1 MTSPSAAPKVA
12 IVTAVYNEGENVEP
26 LAAEIT
32 RAFAPFADYE
42 ILFVDDKSTDDTA
55 AKVLAMAAKDPR
67 IRLIQ
72 HDKQS
77 GQSFAVANGV
87 RAARAPWIVTLDGD
101 LQNNPADLV
110 DMLNI
115 AWAAQGR
122 APLVAGIRQKR
133 NDPLSRRIAT
143 RLANGVRARVLN
155 DHCPDT
161 ACGMKAFRREDF
173 LLLPVFNGLHRFIP
187 ALMQAYG
194 VPLINH
200 PVTHRARTAGVSKYT
215 NWKRGL
221 MGIRDLMGVLWLQA
235 RIKHPA
241 ASEVSPPK

>member
-1 MTSPSAAPKVA
+1 MTRPPKVA
-12 IVTAVYNEGENVEP
+12 IVTACFNEGENVEP

-32 RAFAPFADYE
+32 AAFAPLGDYE
-42 ILFVDDKSTDDTA
+42 IIIVDDKSTDDTA
-55 AKVLAMAAKDPR
+55 ARVLAMAAKDPH

-72 HDKQS
+72 HDRQS

-87 RAARAPWIVTLDGD
+87 RAARAEWIVTLDGD

-110 DMLNI
+110 TMLTI
-115 AWAAQGR
+115 AQTAEGR

-133 NDPLSRRIAT
+133 QDSPARLWASRM
-143 RLANGVRARVLN
+143 ANNIRGALLKDN
-155 DHCPDT
+155 CPDT

-173 LLLPVFNGLHRFIP
+173 VRLPVFNGLHRYIP

-200 PVTHRARTAGVSKYT
+200 PVSHRARTAGVSKYT

-221 MGIRDLMGVLWLQA
+221 MGIRDLMGVMWLQA
-235 RIKHPA
+235 RIRA
-241 ASEVSPPK
+241 QTATEILPPK

>member
-1 MTSPSAAPKVA
+1 VTETPRVA
-12 IVTAVYNEGENVEP
+12 IVAPAFNEGENVGP
-26 LAAEIT
+26 LVAEIT
-32 RAFAPFADYE
+32 RAFAVLGDYE
-42 ILFVDDKSTDDTA
+42 VILVDDKSTDDTA
-55 AKVLAMAAKDPR
+55 ARVLALAAADPR

-72 HDKQS
+72 HDRQS

-110 DMLNI
+110 EMINI
-115 AWAAQGR
+115 AWASPGR

-133 NDPLSRRIAT
+133 QDSPA
-143 RLANGVRARVLN
+143 RLWASKVANNLRGWLLK
-155 DHCPDT
+155 DDCPDT

-173 LLLPVFNGLHRFIP
+173 MRLPVFNGLHRFIP

-200 PVTHRARTAGVSKYT
+200 PVSHRPRTAGVSKYT

-221 MGIRDLMGVLWLQA
+221 MGVRDLLGVLWLQA
-235 RIKHPA
+235 RIRNPT
-241 ASEVSPPK
+241 ASEVLPPK

>member
-1 MTSPSAAPKVA
+1 MTRPPKVA
-12 IVTAVYNEGENVEP
+12 IVTACFNEGENVES

-32 RAFAPFADYE
+32 AAFAPLGDYE
-42 ILFVDDKSTDDTA
+42 IIIVDDKSTDDTA
-55 AKVLAMAAKDPR
+55 ARVLAMAAKDPH

-72 HDKQS
+72 HDRQS

-87 RAARAPWIVTLDGD
+87 RAARAEWIVTLDGD

-110 DMLNI
+110 TMLTI
-115 AWAAQGR
+115 AQTAEGR

-133 NDPLSRRIAT
+133 QDSPARLWASRM
-143 RLANGVRARVLN
+143 ANNIRGALLKDN
-155 DHCPDT
+155 CPDT

-173 LLLPVFNGLHRFIP
+173 VRLPVFNGLHRYIP

-200 PVTHRARTAGVSKYT
+200 PVSHRARTAGVSKYT

-221 MGIRDLMGVLWLQA
+221 MGIRDLMGVMWLQA
-235 RIKHPA
+235 RIRA
-241 ASEVSPPK
+241 QTTTEILPPK